1 MGAMIYLDNGATT
14 LQKPPSVGRAMEAAL
29 YTCGNPG
36 RGGHRPA
43 MRAADIVFTCRQ
55 LVAQLF
61 GLDRLEGVV
70 FTLNCTHALNLAIKS
85 TLNDGGHAVI
95 SGYEHN
101 SAVRPLEAL
110 RTRGVGYSVAG
121 GALFDAA
128 GTLAAIEGA
137 ITAETRCVIV
147 SHVSNVF
154 GFVLP
159 LMEIDA
165 LCARRGVALIVDAAQ
180 TAGMLPLD
188 VGKLKAASFVCMPG
202 HKGLYGP
209 QGTGILLCCKGDD
222 LHSLIEGGTGS
233 NSLELT
239 QPGFLPDIF
248 ESGTLNVPGIAGLA
262 EGVQFVLNRGV
273 RAIGAH
279 EADLTRRL
287 ARGLE
292 AVQSVRAFSH
302 PKGQSGVLSFVH
314 ERLPPEAV
322 AEELG
327 RQGICVRAGLH
338 CATLAHRSAG
348 TLPQGTVRASFSVF
362 NTARQVDALVK
373 AVQELQGE

>member
-1 MGAMIYLDNGATT
+1 MIYLDNGATT

-110 RTRGVGYSVAG
+110 RTRGVGYSVASWP
-121 GALFDAA
+121 LFDTA

-180 TAGMLPLD
+180 SAGMLPLD

-292 AVQSVRAFSH
+292 AVPSVRAFSH

-362 NTARQVDALVK
+362 NTARQADALVK
-373 AVQELQGE
+373 AVGELQGE

>member
-1 MGAMIYLDNGATT
+1 MIYLDNGATT

-110 RTRGVGYSVAG
+110 RMRGVGYSVASWP
-121 GALFDAA
+121 LFDTA

-180 TAGMLPLD
+180 SAGMLPLD

-292 AVQSVRAFSH
+292 AVPSVRAFSH